1 MAYTLPVSG
10 TGPNQSVSVADHEDA
25 INAALE
31 VAKAEALSI
40 VLDDAPATLDTLKA
54 LASAIDND
62 PDFSATM
69 ADALA
74 GKAPLESAPMTGV
87 PTAPTAEPGTSTTQ
101 LATTAFVIGEV
112 DAAATD
118 VRRLYDTSVHRAELV
133 QAFTLG
139 LTGLDPAAMSA
150 GASAVHDD
158 LGAVW
163 LLDGADAVGGFQL
176 IAPREAVAVEAGRI
190 YSARFVFAR
199 VADPA
204 DPLGHGIEIRMQNL
218 NKSRASVSNVLVQS
232 VAATAVADGVQ
243 DITITFSRSAG
254 QDYQNPSSTRYV
266 RPYLQLYG
274 GDHATA
280 VAVIEISDITDIA
293 AEATARAAA
302 LAAEAAAREAA
313 DGGLAG
319 DIAAE
324 ATARAAALAAEAAAR
339 EAADGGLAGDIAAEA
354 TARAAALAAEAAV
367 REAADGGLAGDI
379 AAEATARAAALA
391 AEAAAREAA
400 DDGLAGDIAAEATAR
415 AAADAALSA
424 GIAAEATARQAA
436 VAAEAA
442 LRAAHE
448 ARTDNPHSLTK
459 AQIDLAPIGLGRDD
473 VGAFEG
479 GVVDV
484 NDRGVGFDE
493 DGQVHSGGVVIYR
506 EDLSA
511 DRDAVSEIVP
521 FLASQDGKTMIG
533 IRPDGIDIAMS
544 QDMLDRI
551 GGGGGGG
558 YTDPAIF
565 LGLGR
570 RAFSV
575 RAGDDYTYATTQL
588 PDGYVS
594 DIVQVV
600 DRETAIPV
608 SALPLR
614 HVAVTGQSNAGAG
627 PGPVG
632 QPPVAG
638 TLVKDFVLRANAD
651 DYASGSTLR
660 LPGGA
665 NDFVSASEP
674 RLANQAQA
682 PMAMIGYAMHM
693 LDRRAGREIPGAI
706 ISTAWQGGQT
716 IDKFFPGVFPSAPGS
731 ESPLYENLYAQI
743 ANAALVAAAPYSRS
757 VEHNIFYI
765 QGEGDTNYAS
775 YLAQMTDYIEDVL
788 PTFAAVAS
796 GGATPHFFLYQ
807 TQTGTAASIAAMGSG
822 NAQLQVA
829 RDFLGAGVTLI
840 GPMYQGPVHDNIH
853 HNNPARMMMGEIAA
867 LAYEWVRIK
876 GQVFNPLWQ
885 VAGGVTRSGAVITI
899 PLQLP
904 PGTSAL
910 SFDTDWVADI
920 VDKGLWYSD
929 DSGSPPAISTVTIS
943 GTNIVV
949 TLAANPGS
957 ATGKSIG
964 YGTKKTTET
973 AGWASSRGLVYAD
986 TGIPSPYHG
995 LGYAVPPTIRHYLC
1009 RFTET
1014 FA

>member
-1 MAYTLPVSG
+1 M
-10 TGPNQSVSVADHEDA
+10 VADHEAA
-25 INAALE
+25 INDALE
-31 VAKAEALSI
+31 AATAEAIST
-40 VLDDAPATLDTLKA
+40 VRDGAPANLDTLAA

-62 PDFSATM
+62 PDFSAT
-69 ADALA
+69 
-74 GKAPLESAPMTGV
+74 V
-87 PTAPTAEPGTSTTQ
+87 
-101 LATTAFVIGEV
+101 
-112 DAAATD
+112 
-118 VRRLYDTSVHRAELV
+118 
-133 QAFTLG
+133 
-139 LTGLDPAAMSA
+139 
-150 GASAVHDD
+150 
-158 LGAVW
+158 
-163 LLDGADAVGGFQL
+163 
-176 IAPREAVAVEAGRI
+176 
-190 YSARFVFAR
+190 
-199 VADPA
+199 
-204 DPLGHGIEIRMQNL
+204 
-218 NKSRASVSNVLVQS
+218 
-232 VAATAVADGVQ
+232 
-243 DITITFSRSAG
+243 
-254 QDYQNPSSTRYV
+254 
-266 RPYLQLYG
+266 
-274 GDHATA
+274 
-280 VAVIEISDITDIA
+280 
-293 AEATARAAA
+293 AAA
-302 LAAEAAAREAA
+302 LADSIATEAAARQAAVAAEAAARSGADAA
-313 DGGLAG
+313 LTA

-324 ATARAAALAAEAAAR
+324 VTARQTAVAAEAA
-339 EAADGGLAGDIAAEA
+339 L
-354 TARAAALAAEAAV
+354 
-367 REAADGGLAGDI
+367 
-379 AAEATARAAALA
+379 
-391 AEAAAREAA
+391 
-400 DDGLAGDIAAEATAR
+400 R
-415 AAADAALSA
+415 AAADDTL
-424 GIAAEATARQAA
+424 TASI
-436 VAAEAA
+436 AAEAA

-473 VGAFEG
+473 VGALEG
-479 GVVDV
+479 GVVDA
-484 NDRGVGFDE
+484 NDRGVGFNE
-493 DGQVHSGGVVIYR
+493 EGQVHSGGVVIYR

-511 DRDAVSEIVP
+511 DRDEVAEIVP
-521 FLASQDGKTMIG
+521 FLASGDGKTMIG
-533 IRPDGIDIAMS
+533 IREDGIDIAMS
-544 QDMLDRI
+544 QEMLDRI
-551 GGGGGGG
+551 GGGAGAGG

-565 LGLGR
+565 LGSGR
-570 RAFSV
+570 RVFNV
-575 RAGDDYTYATTQL
+575 RAGNDYTYATTQL

-627 PGPVG
+627 PGPAG

-765 QGEGDTNYAS
+765 QGEGDTNFTS

-920 VDKGLWYSD
+920 VDKGFWYSD
-929 DSGSPPAISTVTIS
+929 DSGSPPAMSTVTIS

-957 ATGKSIG
+957 ATGKTIG